1 MILFSGDVPAGVYGL
16 SDWYGSLT
24 IGWMASNQVRIIGG
38 KWRGRKLAFPD
49 AATLRPTLGRVR
61 ETLFNWLAG
70 RIAGACCLDLYAG
83 TGALGFEALSRGAAE
98 ADMVERTRTAVAALR
113 RNAQQLQ
120 APARV
125 HGIPAARFLQAT
137 DRTWDVIFLDPPF
150 ADDALP
156 RALEVIAERGL
167 LRPGGC
173 VYFEQARRGGTEPAG
188 PCWRMLKQS
197 RAGATEFGL
206 LVRD

>member
-1 MILFSGDVPAGVYGL
+1 MRSPVFGL
-16 SDWYGSLT
+16 SDWCGSLT
-24 IGWMASNQVRIIGG
+24 IRRMASNQVRIIGG
-38 KWRGRKLAFPD
+38 KWKGRKLSFPD

-98 ADMVERTRTAVAALR
+98 VDMVERTRAAVAALR

-120 APARV
+120 AHARV
-125 HGIPAARFLQAT
+125 HSTPAGRFLNAT

-150 ADDALP
+150 DGNELP
-156 RALEVIAERGL
+156 RALEIIAERDL

-173 VYFEQARRGGTEPAG
+173 VYFEQARRSGAAPVG
-188 PCWRMLKQS
+188 PGWQVLKQS
-197 RAGATEFGL
+197 HAGASEFGL

>member
-1 MILFSGDVPAGVYGL
+1 
-16 SDWYGSLT
+16 
-24 IGWMASNQVRIIGG
+24 MASNQVRIIGG
-38 KWRGRKLAFPD
+38 KWKGRKLTFPD

-98 ADMVERTRTAVAALR
+98 VDMVERTRTAVTALR

-120 APARV
+120 ARATVHSVPAE
-125 HGIPAARFLQAT
+125 RFLQAT
-137 DRTWDVIFLDPPF
+137 KRTWDVIFLDPPF
-150 ADDALP
+150 DGSELH
-156 RALEVIAERGL
+156 RALDVIAERGL

-173 VYFEQARRGGTEPAG
+173 VYFEQARRAGDAPTETG
-188 PCWRMLKQS
+188 WHVLKHSQ
-197 RAGATEFGL
+197 AGATQFGL

>member
-1 MILFSGDVPAGVYGL
+1 MILFPAMRSPVYGL
-16 SDWYGSLT
+16 SDWHGSLT
-24 IGWMASNQVRIIGG
+24 ILRMASNQVRIIGG

-98 ADMVERTRTAVAALR
+98 ADMVERARTAVAALR
-113 RNAQQLQ
+113 RNAQLLQ

-125 HGIPAARFLQAT
+125 HGIPAERFLQAT

-173 VYFEQARRGGTEPAG
+173 VYFEQAERGGEEPAG
-188 PCWRMLKQS
+188 PGWRLLKKS
-197 RAGATEFGL
+197 RAGASEFGL